1 MEANRQGG
9 GRGSTTRLGRT
20 GSLIGSAT
28 DRKVALM
35 TAGTTLHLLVLQI
48 RGCELAR
55 LEEV

>member
-1 MEANRQGG
+1 MLTIIGTDLD
-9 GRGSTTRLGRT
+9 SLVLGVPNNNVRKQ
-20 GSLIGSAT
+20 